1 MLRVSPLSLVE
12 IADAKLLV
20 TAALAPIQAVAWLAL
35 LAFNGTVIASPMAL
49 VVLVAALALFI
60 ATAGT
65 AITLVAPD
73 RRQAQLCYSVG
84 IVGALV
90 LATALPEHPGNTVA
104 KFAIGNPT
112 TITWLSLA
120 GYCLLAAGTV
130 LAVRTSV
137 ESLAFESR

>member
-1 MLRVSPLSLVE
+1 
-12 IADAKLLV
+12 
-20 TAALAPIQAVAWLAL
+20 
-35 LAFNGTVIASPMAL
+35 
-49 VVLVAALALFI
+49 
-60 ATAGT
+60 T

-112 TITWLSLA
+112 PTTWLLLTA
-120 GYCLLAAGTV
+120 YGLLAIGAFVAIGRGIDR
-130 LAVRTSV
+130 L
-137 ESLAFESR
+137 EPDSL